1 MDALISAAVVLA
13 VISIMVAIMAP
24 SFREKVV
31 DLIAQNLREPKG
43 FVGRIVRVSW
53 TKRLFSAF
61 YQRLIIPTFL
71 VGSL

>member
-13 VISIMVAIMAP
+13 VITIMAAIMAP

-43 FVGRIVRVSW
+43 FVGRIVRVS
-53 TKRLFSAF
+53 
-61 YQRLIIPTFL
+61 
-71 VGSL
+71 